1 MDQCL
6 NAWSRVVLRFLILGG
21 TAATG
26 GGAQVG
32 VTGQAHPACRAGG
45 GARYLIT

>member
-1 MDQCL
+1 MSQ
-6 NAWSRVVLRFLILGG
+6 RVVEGCATLVILGG

-45 GARYLIT
+45 AARYLIT